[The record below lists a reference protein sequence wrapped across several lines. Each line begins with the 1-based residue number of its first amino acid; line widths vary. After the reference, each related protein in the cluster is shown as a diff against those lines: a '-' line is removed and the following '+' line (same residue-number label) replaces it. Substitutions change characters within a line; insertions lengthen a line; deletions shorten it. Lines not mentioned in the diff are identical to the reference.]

1 MNAKVEAQLQGIGT
15 LCKILGA
22 TGGAALHSERIV
34 FRIGQ
39 VAAPERD
46 HHRTEVV
53 VGMSTQ
59 QGVELLREGV
69 GLIPPGLALSV
80 DVGTQRKLTD
90 VVIGHHAERM
100 LGNEGDI
107 IVLIVKLRNGTN

>member
-1 MNAKVEAQLQGIGT
+1 MNAQVEAQLQGIGT

-59 QGVELLREGV
+59 VLPCPLT
-69 GLIPPGLALSV
+69 LAP
-80 DVGTQRKLTD
+80 
-90 VVIGHHAERM
+90 
-100 LGNEGDI
+100 N
-107 IVLIVKLRNGTN
+107 VKLPMW